1 MRTFA
6 TVLRLTAIGATLAH
20 PHNVSCSTSVSTQP
34 TPLPASSST
43 TTFTSMSTS
52 TSTSTSTRDASPQL
66 FQDIFSAPTVIKR
79 FQRLLVQGGSLLAGD
94 ALRRL
99 IVFDFNGAQPAS
111 GALGGAAKAT
121 VRITL
126 AWPRRPVQ

>member
-6 TVLRLTAIGATLAH
+6 TVLRLAAIGGTLAQ
-20 PHNVSCSTSVSTQP
+20 PLVSCSTSASTHP

-43 TTFTSMSTS
+43 TTFTSM
-52 TSTSTSTRDASPQL
+52 STSTRDASPQL

-79 FQRLLVQGGSLLAGD
+79 FQRLLVQGGSLLTGD
-94 ALRRL
+94 ALRRF

-111 GALGGAAKAT
+111 GALGGAAKAA
-121 VRITL
+121 VRTTL
-126 AWPRRPVQ
+126 AWPCRPVQ

>member
-6 TVLRLTAIGATLAH
+6 TILRLAAIGGTLAQ
-20 PHNVSCSTSVSTQP
+20 PLVSCSTSASIHP
-34 TPLPASSST
+34 TPIPASSST
-43 TTFTSMSTS
+43 ATLTS

-79 FQRLLVQGGSLLAGD
+79 FQRLLVQGGSLLTGD

-121 VRITL
+121 VRTTL
-126 AWPRRPVQ
+126 AWPRIPVQ